1 MRNKCVAS
9 VVGAA
14 MLLGAGSLNAQ
25 GNPCTDTQSGAATC
39 YVTTTLSATVPTVIR
54 LSLSA
59 FTTGVNTDFGS
70 ITEAD
75 FNTGWKDAAGPKANV
90 KANKA
95 WTLDV
100 ASATAAFTG
109 ATYAKPAADL
119 LWKEGLGG
127 TPTIAM
133 STGGAQL
140 ANGSAT
146 NGVNHDIQYRLNLS
160 YALDAPDT
168 YNLTVNFT
176 LSAP

>member
-1 MRNKCVAS
+1 MRKISVAS
-9 VVGAA
+9 VLGAA
-14 MLLGAGSLNAQ
+14 MLLGAGNLAAQ
-25 GNPCTDTQSGAATC
+25 SNPCTDTQAGAASC

-54 LSLSA
+54 LALSD
-59 FTTGVNTDFGS
+59 FTSGVNTDFGT

-100 ASATAAFTG
+100 ASASATFTG
-109 ATYAKPAADL
+109 ASYAKPAADL
-119 LWKEGLGG
+119 LWKESLGG
-127 TPTIAM
+127 TPTTAM
-133 STGGAQL
+133 STSGDEL
-140 ANGSAT
+140 ANGGAT
-146 NGVNHDIQYRLNLS
+146 DGVDHDIQYRLNLT
-160 YALDAPDT
+160 YALDAPGT

>member
-1 MRNKCVAS
+1 MRNTYVAS
-9 VVGAA
+9 VLGAA
-14 MLLGAGSLNAQ
+14 MLLGAGSLAAQ
-25 GNPCTDTQSGAATC
+25 ANPCTDTQSGAATC

-54 LSLSA
+54 LTLTN
-59 FTTGVNTDFGS
+59 FTSGVNTDFGA

-75 FNTGWKDAAGPKANV
+75 FNTTWKDAAGPKANV

-100 ASATAAFTG
+100 ASASATFTG

-127 TPTIAM
+127 TPATVM
-133 STGGAQL
+133 STGGDEL

-146 NGVNHDIQYRLNLS
+146 DGVNHDIQYRLNLT
-160 YALDAPDT
+160 YALDAPGT
-168 YNLTVNFT
+168 YDLTVNFT